1 MSEEKRK
8 FKDNN
13 GIPSYIIDA
22 ITSLNPDY
30 LIRSESSPSYPIET
44 FNVADKLDS
53 SRKKKK
59 IEKEYI
65 ISNYLI
71 KRTLGQ
77 GTFGKVKLGIYLPT
91 GEKVAIKIIEKE
103 RIIEKDDILR
113 VKREFEMLA
122 LFNNP
127 YIVVVAEI
135 FESSDSYYTVM
146 EYCEGG
152 ELFNYIVKNRRL
164 DEGEAAFFYY
174 QLINGLEYIHSLG
187 IVHRDLKP
195 ENILLTKEH
204 LLKIIDFG
212 LSNYYKEG
220 QENYLETPCGSP
232 CYASPEMVSG
242 KNYDGYKIDIWSSG
256 IILFAMLCGYL
267 PFEEKN
273 NDKLFEKILECKLN
287 FPKYITED
295 AKDLMLKIL
304 VTDPEKRITIKEI
317 KRHPFYLKGK
327 NIFENEF
334 SICQINK
341 NEIKDK
347 YIDLTKTEKN
357 NSNNYEE
364 KDKKD
369 INESFEIIR
378 KHKNENDIK
387 ENKQIFSDLENNNN
401 NKSFNVEYEEKIIHG
416 DNLEN
421 STKPKKINMKG
432 ISLNNNPKEK
442 AKITIN
448 KKSYFVNNKKLPLKE
463 GIQEYIKYKVNKI
476 NIHLNARTKSRES
489 RKNKQINTLD
499 NNKFK
504 ICLIKNKYIN
514 ISPKKNINNNN
525 KILIRRKLNYPN
537 FYKNK
542 FNSKKSLNNTNTIKK
557 ENIYI
562 NNTIDNEKS
571 KMKLFFNFQKLNVNS
586 LKGTKKTRSTSK
598 KSNKMISFENSNSK
612 KNRKYL
618 NHLFNFNS
626 HVQKIKQKL
635 NIGNRISIKV
645 NNDEK
650 LKFKKSKNELN
661 INLNKTNI
669 KNSLD
674 LEEKYSIKNIN
685 IKSKIL
691 KTEKIK
697 DSWKYH
703 QKIRNLKI
711 PNINTINI
719 NKENEEK
726 KNIIISSA
734 KKVLINTTIKTSKK
748 TYSNIG
754 LTLNKKLELK
764 KATKSKDSKELKK
777 YIDKYSIK
785 TIDNDKYSPFVI
797 DVQNRYK
804 DFTEKINQYL
814 ISKIY
819 QKKSI
824 DVTQKRNNKNKF
836 DIPSNI
842 HKSTHN
848 SITNTEHY
856 IKKKKNS
863 ITIER
868 IKKNYL
874 NKKKLL
880 NEIHK
885 SDNNS
890 YLNTLETLNLTENK
904 KENTRL
910 KNNDLI
916 IIDHN
921 NNDEN
926 KEKNNTNVNH
936 IKLNSINVNKV
947 INYKNKRKIIKK
959 NNQIKKNIIKQK
971 KNLNK
976 TANNSNFNNLIKNP
990 FINEL
995 NFETSTSNN
1004 FNSNNNQTKNNL
1016 NKKLKNY
1023 QIIPDNCNKKKK
1035 PLVTIRNTVINFN
1048 MIETG
1053 LFFSSMEKK
1062 LQNKKR
1068 NINKNIN
1075 QNNSI
1080 NRLYNNRLFGLCN
1093 KYSND
1098 NNNISINNN
1107 IVNENI
1113 NGSLN
1118 YINNNSN
1125 IKENFQLKTLKMTS
1139 PNNDL
1144 NFKKIYDYK
1153 DINNKSIKIINN
1165 NIPYITKKI
1174 SLNKDKFH
1182 MKYNSMKIEDFL
1194 PKKHRELKH
1203 FKINNFNVCT
1213 MKNSKLIN
1221 LDQNNFH
1228 TAK

>member
-44 FNVADKLDS
+44 FNIADKLDS

-127 YIVVVAEI
+127 YIIIVAEI

-152 ELFNYIVKNRRL
+152 ELFNYIVRNRRL

-174 QLINGLEYIHSLG
+174 QLINGLDYIHSLG

-220 QENYLETPCGSP
+220 QENLLETPCGSP

-267 PFEEKN
+267 PFEEKS
-273 NDKLFEKILECKLN
+273 NDKLFAKILECKLV

-295 AKDLMLKIL
+295 AKDLMEKIL

-327 NIFENEF
+327 NIFEHEF

-347 YIDLTKTEKN
+347 CTDLNKTEKN
-357 NSNNYEE
+357 NSNNYEGKE
-364 KDKKD
+364 KKD
-369 INESFEIIR
+369 INESFKIIR
-378 KHKNENDIK
+378 KPKNENDIK
-387 ENKQIFSDLENNNN
+387 DHKQVFSDLEQNNN

-421 STKPKKINMKG
+421 IAKPKKIVMNG
-432 ISLNNNPKEK
+432 LRLHNNSKEK
-442 AKITIN
+442 SKNTIK
-448 KKSYFVNNKKLPLKE
+448 KKSYFVNNKKLPLKAC
-463 GIQEYIKYKVNKI
+463 IQEYIKYKVNK
-476 NIHLNARTKSRES
+476 NSIHLNARTKSREG
-489 RKNKQINTLD
+489 RKNRQIKTLN
-499 NNKFK
+499 NNKYK
-504 ICLIKNKYIN
+504 ISLIKNKYIN
-514 ISPKKNINNNN
+514 ISSKTKINNNN
-525 KILIRRKLNYPN
+525 KTLIRRKMNYPN

-542 FNSKKSLNNTNTIKK
+542 FNSKKSLNNTNAIKK

-586 LKGTKKTRSTSK
+586 IKGVKKTRSTSK
-598 KSNKMISFENSNSK
+598 KSNKMISFEKSNSK

-626 HVQKIKQKL
+626 HIKKIKQKL
-635 NIGNRISIKV
+635 NIGNRINIKM
-645 NNDEK
+645 NNNEK
-650 LKFKKSKNELN
+650 LKFKKKSKNELN
-661 INLNKTNI
+661 IHLNNTNV
-669 KNSLD
+669 KNNSD
-674 LEEKYSIKNIN
+674 IEENYSIKNIN
-685 IKSKIL
+685 TKSKIL
-691 KTEKIK
+691 KTEKVK
-697 DSWKYH
+697 DNGKYH

-734 KKVLINTTIKTSKK
+734 KKVLINNTTIKKSKK
-748 TYSNIG
+748 NNNNIG
-754 LTLNKKLELK
+754 ITLNKRQELK
-764 KATKSKDSKELKK
+764 KPTKSKDRKELKL

-785 TIDNDKYSPFVI
+785 TIDNEKHSPFVI

-814 ISKIY
+814 ISKNY
-819 QKKSI
+819 QKKTI
-824 DVTQKRNNKNKF
+824 DVTQNRNNKNKI
-836 DIPSNI
+836 DIPKNI

-856 IKKKKNS
+856 IKKKKDN
-863 ITIER
+863 IRIER
-868 IKKNYL
+868 LNNNYL

-880 NEIHK
+880 NEIHI

-890 YLNTLETLNLTENK
+890 YINTLETINLTESK
-904 KENTRL
+904 KENQRL

-921 NNDEN
+921 NNCEN
-926 KEKNNTNVNH
+926 KDKNNNNVNH

-947 INYKNKRKIIKK
+947 INYRKKRKILKK
-959 NNQIKKNIIKQK
+959 NNQIKKNILQQK

-976 TANNSNFNNLIKNP
+976 TANNSNINNLIKNP
-990 FINEL
+990 FINES
-995 NFETSTSNN
+995 NFETSTSNI
-1004 FNSNNNQTKNNL
+1004 FNSNNNQTKSNV

-1023 QIIPDNCNKKKK
+1023 QIIPDNFNKKKK
-1035 PLVTIRNTVINFN
+1035 PYVTIRNTVINFN

-1053 LFFSSMEKK
+1053 LFFPSMEKK
-1062 LQNKKR
+1062 LQVKKR
-1068 NINKNIN
+1068 NINKKIN
-1075 QNNSI
+1075 QTNSI

-1098 NNNISINNN
+1098 NNNNISINNN

-1118 YINNNSN
+1118 YINNKN
-1125 IKENFQLKTLKMTS
+1125 IKDNFQLKTINMNS

-1144 NFKKIYDYK
+1144 NFKKIFDYK
-1153 DINNKSIKIINN
+1153 DNNNNKSIKIINN
-1165 NIPYITKKI
+1165 NNQNINKKI
-1174 SLNKDKFH
+1174 SLNKDKCH
-1182 MKYNSMKIEDFL
+1182 MKYNSMKLEDFF
-1194 PKKHRELKH
+1194 PKKQRELKH
-1203 FKINNFNVCT
+1203 FKINNII
-1213 MKNSKLIN
+1213 L
-1221 LDQNNFH
+1221 
-1228 TAK
+1228 